1 MDGLLAGEGAT
12 EDGYASL
19 LQRFSAMTGASLE
32 QDRMLDLIRKGTSP
46 SNAKEKPWQAPLLKG
61 LGQGIQSKKVPAGT
75 FISFESLLVPA
86 VFEHPEI
93 TVRQAALELLGGIG
107 FSGNLKNTE
116 RARKL
121 AENPVLTE
129 SERVLGINFLALNQ
143 PENQEAIF
151 QQLIRP
157 TEPLPVQLAAVKG
170 LGKIQGPS
178 PALYFLNQWPTLTP
192 DLREA
197 ALQTLMGSEERID
210 LLLQALEKGQVQVS
224 NLGWRRSVSLMNH
237 AKESLRTRAR
247 KVINKDAGKGEKIVE
262 GYQAALRIK
271 GDQVLG
277 KTVYEMNC
285 ASCHK
290 MGEGLGLAFG
300 PDLASLKNRSASSV
314 MNDILIPG
322 LSIADGYDLWAVE
335 LKNGESLQGIIGS
348 ETPSTLQLRIAGGQ
362 ERSISRQDIQ
372 RLIVLENSAMPNGLD
387 QSISHQEMADLLS
400 FILKIK

>member
-1 MDGLLAGEGAT
+1 
-12 EDGYASL
+12 
-19 LQRFSAMTGASLE
+19 
-32 QDRMLDLIRKGTSP
+32 
-46 SNAKEKPWQAPLLKG
+46 
-61 LGQGIQSKKVPAGT
+61 LGQGIQSKKVSPGT
-75 FISFESLLVPA
+75 FTSFESLLVLA
-86 VFEHPEI
+86 VFEHPDI
-93 TVRQAALELLGGIG
+93 TVRQAALELLGGVG
-107 FSGNLKNTE
+107 VSENLKNKE

-121 AENPVLTE
+121 AENPALTE
-129 SERVLGINFLALNQ
+129 SERVLGINFLALHQ
-143 PENQEAIF
+143 PAYQEATF

-157 TEPLPVQLAAVKG
+157 TEPLSVQLAAVKG
-170 LGKIQGPS
+170 LGKIQGLS
-178 PALYFLNQWPTLTP
+178 PVRYLLDQWPKLTP

-197 ALQTLMGSEERID
+197 ALQPLMGSEERID
-210 LLLQALEKGQVQVS
+210 LLLQALEKGEIQVS

-237 AKESLRTRAR
+237 ANEKLRTRAR